1 MSTPDTTKSQRMTLS
16 HVVER
21 LTERSD
27 QSRRPSVSL
36 KRSVAPGRQGIVEID
51 VSVPV
56 CDEYPTFAQAVTAAK
71 RTFAELDQLYP
82 VPGTVTT

>member
-1 MSTPDTTKSQRMTLS
+1 MTDNNAKPSRMTLS
-16 HVVER
+16 NVVER

-56 CDEYPTFAQAVTAAK
+56 CDEYPTFAEATAAAK
-71 RTFAELDQLYP
+71 ETFADLDQLYP
-82 VPGTVTT
+82 VPEAVKA

>member
-1 MSTPDTTKSQRMTLS
+1 MSGDNNKPARMTLS
-16 HVVER
+16 NVVER

-56 CDEYPTFAQAVTAAK
+56 CDEYPTFAEATAAAK
-71 RTFAELDQLYP
+71 QTFADLDKLYP